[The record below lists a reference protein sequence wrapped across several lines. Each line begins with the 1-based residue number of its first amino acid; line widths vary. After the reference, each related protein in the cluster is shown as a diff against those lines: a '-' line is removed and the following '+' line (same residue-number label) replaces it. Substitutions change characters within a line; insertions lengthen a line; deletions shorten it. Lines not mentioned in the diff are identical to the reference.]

1 MEKGLR
7 QVWLLLFLAFVK
19 FAKDIYV
26 GAYGAYGTY
35 GEESSWASHGAG
47 VNKGLQNFAV
57 IRLNVHLLLGSQ
69 RGHGLTDPA
78 ETWMFCGS
86 HA

>member
-26 GAYGAYGTY
+26 GAYGTY

-69 RGHGLTDPA
+69 CGRGLTDPA
-78 ETWMFCGS
+78 EAWMFCRS